1 MHLVGFIIRIY
12 HDAKSPERQRIG
24 MFVGLIFSWTKIL
37 EQRVV
42 SFRVNKLMK
51 MLRNTA

>member
-1 MHLVGFIIRIY
+1 MHLFGFIIRIY
-12 HDAKSPERQRIG
+12 HDGRSPKRQRSG

-37 EQRVV
+37 EQKVV

-51 MLRNTA
+51 MLRSTA